1 MGGFTYIVAS
11 ARNGTIYTG
20 VTSDLVKR
28 AYQHR
33 HGLLDGF
40 SSKYGCKLLVWY
52 EQHETIE
59 SAIVREKQVKDWQRK
74 WKLELIEKANS
85 GWRDLSIELLGPTDW
100 VPAFAGMTI
109 EDKDAQ

>member
-40 SSKYGCKLLVWY
+40 SSKYGCKLLVWD

-59 SAIVREKQVKDWQRK
+59 SAIVREKQIKDWQRK

-100 VPAFAGMTI
+100 VTAFAGMTI